1 LATGTKSG
9 DYHDEMNS
17 KNFET
22 WLRQQLI
29 PNLPPH
35 SSYHDVVDEK
45 EPCSNTRKAV
55 RVDWLHKKNIDFDAG
70 LTKPE
75 LYEIIKKYRNMSP
88 DYRINKILGEHG
100 HEVVRLPP
108 YRPEFN
114 PVEKIWGVVKN
125 WVATNNVTFKLNDV
139 EALARRKFA
148 ELAPEVWVNTCN
160 SVKKIEEAF
169 IQKQHMLEE
178 ALDTLCFSVNT
189 GSSDEEYDSDISG
202 IFPLDEAR

>member
-1 LATGTKSG
+1 
-9 DYHDEMNS
+9 MNS

-29 PNLPPH
+29 PYLPPH
-35 SSYHDVVDEK
+35 SVLVLDNASYHNVVDEK

-55 RVDWLHKKNIDFDAG
+55 RVDWLHKKNIDFDTG

-88 DYRINKILGEHG
+88 DYRIDKILGEHG
-100 HEVVRLPP
+100 HEIVRLPP

-114 PVEKIWGVVKN
+114 PVEKIFLGGCRKN

-139 EALARRKFA
+139 EALARRNFA

-189 GSSDEEYDSDISG
+189 GSSDEEYDSDVSG